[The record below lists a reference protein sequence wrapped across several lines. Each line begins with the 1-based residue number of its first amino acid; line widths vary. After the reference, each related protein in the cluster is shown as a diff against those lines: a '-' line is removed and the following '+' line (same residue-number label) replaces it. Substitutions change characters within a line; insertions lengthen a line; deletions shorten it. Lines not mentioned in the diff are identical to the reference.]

1 VREDIPGNK
10 RLVAYVVAAS
20 QSTPGAGELRDYL
33 KERLPE
39 YMVPSAFVMLDQMPL
54 TPNGKIDRRALP
66 APDTTRP
73 EMTHRFVA
81 PRNATEETLAGIVA
95 KVLNLQQVGVEDDF
109 FELGGHSLL
118 ATQVISRLREALNVE
133 LRLRE
138 IFEHPTIG
146 ELAQVIS
153 RLQMQQ
159 MENEEKEV
167 LESISQLSEEEVAA
181 MLAGLSN

>member
-20 QSTPGAGELRDYL
+20 QATPGAGELRDYL
-33 KERLPE
+33 KEKLPE

-81 PRNATEETLAGIVA
+81 PRNAIEETLAGIVS

-153 RLQMQQ
+153 QLQVQQ
-159 MENEEKEV
+159 MEKEEKEV
-167 LESISQLSEEEVAA
+167 MESIDQLSDEEVAL
-181 MLAGLSN
+181 MLAQL